1 MHEVRLL
8 QMGDEQIL
16 HHVAE
21 GVFDNPIDSDL
32 TAKYLA
38 NPHNHI
44 AVAIE
49 DDVVVGFA
57 SGLDY
62 IHPDKKAQMW
72 INEVGVA
79 PTHRR
84 RGIGRAVLAAL
95 TNLAREIGCTEAWVL
110 TETDNDAAR
119 GLYKNAGGVEERTV
133 LVAFPLAEKDESR

>member
-1 MHEVRLL
+1 MAK
-8 QMGDEQIL
+8 GDEPIL
-16 HHVAE
+16 NHVAE
-21 GVFDNPIDSDL
+21 GVFDNPIDADL

-57 SGLDY
+57 SGMDY
-62 IHPDKKAQMW
+62 IHLDKKGQMW

-79 PTHRR
+79 STHQR
-84 RGIGRAVLAAL
+84 RGVGKAVLAAL

-110 TETDNDAAR
+110 TDEDNDAAR
-119 GLYKNAGGVEERTV
+119 GLYENAGGVEERIV
-133 LVAFPLAEKDESR
+133 LVAFPLAAEDELR